1 MEILMAAPTASAS
14 LNKASYAPGETMTLT
29 VTYGDPDRQTLAITV
44 TVADSQGN
52 TGQASRAGRHRP
64 RHRHRRELAGQDLDE
79 GVRHRV
85 RGRVHRRVRDVRA
98 EEVRARPLVSD
109 AERDR

>member
-1 MEILMAAPTASAS
+1 METLMAAPTASAS

-52 TGQASRAGRHRP
+52 TGQASAQAVIDSGTVTVASSP
-64 RHRHRRELAGQDLDE
+64 AKTWTK
-79 GVRHRV
+79 
-85 RGRVHRRVRDVRA
+85 
-98 EEVRARPLVSD
+98 VSD
-109 AERDR
+109 TGSVAVFTATA